1 MAKYVVYRKHLG
13 YNQLEEDETVIRYRL
28 AELMAERTF
37 RERRR
42 IGWREVAEATGIHA
56 STLSKMI
63 NSTGFNTTTDN
74 ISALCRYFGC
84 KVEDVMTYV
93 ADEDPAG
100 EGPNS
105 TVTSGSPNPEPGRTR
120 S

>member
-1 MAKYVVYRKHLG
+1 MVYRKHLG
-13 YNQLEEDETVIRYRL
+13 YNEPEEVKTVIRYRL

-37 RERRR
+37 REKRRV
-42 IGWREVAEATGIHA
+42 GWREVAEATGIHA

-63 NSTGFNTTTDN
+63 NSSGFNTTTDN
-74 ISALCRYFGC
+74 IGALCRYFGC

-93 ADEDPAG
+93 ADEDQPGAV
-100 EGPNS
+100 PNS
-105 TVTSGSPNPEPGRTR
+105 TAASGAPNPEHGRTR

>member
-1 MAKYVVYRKHLG
+1 MVYRKHIG
-13 YNQLEEDETVIRYRL
+13 YNQSEEVETVIRYRL

-37 RERRR
+37 REKRR
-42 IGWREVAEATGIHA
+42 IGWKEVAEATGIHA

-63 NSTGFNTTTDN
+63 NSRGFNTTTDN
-74 ISALCRYFGC
+74 IGALCRYFGC

-93 ADEDPAG
+93 ADGDQAG
-100 EGPNS
+100 AGPNS
-105 TVTSGSPNPEPGRTR
+105 TATSSSPNPEPGRTR